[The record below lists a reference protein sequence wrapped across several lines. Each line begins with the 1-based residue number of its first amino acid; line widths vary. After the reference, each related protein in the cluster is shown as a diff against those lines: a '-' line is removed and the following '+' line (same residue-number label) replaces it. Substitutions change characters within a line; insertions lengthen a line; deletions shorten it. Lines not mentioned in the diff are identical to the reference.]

1 MKAAVCRLFGD
12 PLVVEDL
19 DLAAPQYGEV
29 KVKMSAVAI
38 CHSDVHIIRGEWA
51 GEPPL
56 VAGHEASG
64 VVEAIGDGVT
74 LVKPGDRV
82 VVSLLRSCGRCI
94 CCTTGYPYQCEG
106 TFALNTEH
114 RMTDTSGNPVKM
126 AIRTAAFA
134 EETVVDQSQ
143 LAVVPDGF
151 PMDVASLLAC
161 GVITGFGAV
170 VRTAKITF
178 GSSVVVL
185 GVGGVGL
192 NAIQGAVAS
201 GAYPIIAVD
210 LLDSK
215 LEAAKRFGATHTV
228 RADQDSAEEAV
239 LEITGGRG
247 ADYAFIT
254 VGSTAAVEQG
264 FKMIGKQGTEV
275 LVGIPETGANF
286 SLPAGGFVGSEKKMM
301 GSNMGSTRLSYDIPK
316 HVAAYQEGKLKLDEL
331 ITNRYPLEKI
341 NEAIE
346 SMEGGEALRNI
357 ITFGDG

>member
-1 MKAAVCRLFGD
+1 MKAAVCRSFGD
-12 PLVVEDL
+12 PIVVEDL
-19 DLAAPQYGEV
+19 DLAGPQQGEV
-29 KVKMSAVAI
+29 KVRISVAAI

-64 VVEAIGDGVT
+64 VVDEVGAGVT

-106 TFALNTEH
+106 DFALNTEN
-114 RMTDTSGNPVKM
+114 RMTDASGNPVNM

-134 EETVVDQSQ
+134 EQTVVDQSQ
-143 LAVVPDGF
+143 LAPIPDDF
-151 PMDVASLLAC
+151 PMDVAALLAC

-170 VRTAKITF
+170 VRTARIPF
-178 GSSVVVL
+178 GSSVVII

-192 NAIQGAVAS
+192 NAVQGAVAS

-215 LEAAKRFGATHTV
+215 LEAAKQFGATHTV
-228 RADQDSAEEAV
+228 RADLDSPEDAV

-286 SLPAGGFVGSEKKMM
+286 SLPAGHFVGSEKKMM
-301 GSNMGSTRLSYDIPK
+301 GSCMGSTRLSYDIPK
-316 HVAAYQEGKLKLDEL
+316 HVNAYREKTLKLDEL
-331 ITNRYPLEKI
+331 ITNRYPLAEI

-346 SMEGGEALRNI
+346 SMERGEALRNVVM
-357 ITFGDG
+357 FE

>member
-1 MKAAVCRLFGD
+1 MKAAVCRSFGD

-19 DLAAPQYGEV
+19 ELAAPKKGEV

-38 CHSDVHIIRGEWA
+38 CHSDVHIVRGEWA

-56 VAGHEASG
+56 VAGHEGSG
-64 VVEAIGDGVT
+64 IVEEVGDGVT

-94 CCTTGYPYQCEG
+94 CCTTAYPYQCEG
-106 TFALNTEH
+106 EFALNTEH
-114 RMTDTSGNPVKM
+114 RMTDAAGNPVKM
-126 AIRTAAFA
+126 AIKTAAFA

-143 LAVVPDGF
+143 LAPVPSDF
-151 PMDVASLLAC
+151 PMDVAALLAC

-170 VRTAKITF
+170 VRTAKVPF
-178 GSSVVVL
+178 GSSVAVL

-192 NAIQGAVAS
+192 NAVQGAVAS

-210 LLDSK
+210 ILDSK
-215 LEAAKRFGATHTV
+215 LEAAKQFGATHTV
-228 RADQDSAEEAV
+228 RGDSDSAAEAV

-264 FKMIGKQGTEV
+264 FGMIGKQGTEV

-286 SLPAGGFVGSEKKMM
+286 SLPAGKFVGAEKKMT
-301 GSNMGSTRLSYDIPK
+301 GSAMGSTRLRYDIPK
-316 HVAAYQEGKLKLDEL
+316 HVAAYQEKKLKLDEL
-331 ITNRYPLEKI
+331 ITNRYSLEDI
-341 NEAIE
+341 NDAIT
-346 SMEGGEALRNI
+346 SMERGEALRNV
-357 ITFGDG
+357 ITF